1 MLRLA
6 VLLTLALL
14 AIGLAQTP
22 ALADD
27 RATCEKAT
35 GEVAL
40 AACARAIA
48 TGDSAGSSSQSSTT
62 TGVSS
67 SSVRRPR
74 CAIKDYDVA
83 IKLNPDDLF
92 AFNNRANAWRDKG
105 NLDRAIADCSE
116 AIRLD
121 PDYAAAYVNRGLVH
135 ERKQAARPAR
145 ACDFTAALARRRR
158 NTTTAGEPRGWRASG
173 WRCWRGFRRTRRGP
187 AVREDPAGVPA
198 R

>member
-1 MLRLA
+1 MQRLA
-6 VLLTLALL
+6 GSLTFALL
-14 AIGLAQTP
+14 AIGLMQTP

-35 GEVAL
+35 GELAL

-48 TGDSAGSSSQSSTT
+48 TGEFSGLELAKLHNNR
-62 TGVSS
+62 GVELK
-67 SSVRRPR
+67 RIGDLDA
-74 CAIKDYDVA
+74 AIRDYDIA

-105 NLDRAIADCSE
+105 NLDRAIADYSE

-135 ERKQAARPAR
+135 ERKKQLDLAR
-145 ACDFTAALARRRR
+145 ADFTAALAAPPKY
-158 NTTTAGEPRGWRASG
+158 NNSRGAQGMARE
-173 WRCWRGFRRTRRGP
+173 RL
-187 AVREDPAGVPA
+187 AVLA
-198 R
+198 RISPN